1 MRFTTA
7 LPSLLVGAGIVAA
20 TPVLER
26 KDENTV
32 ISRDIKV
39 VYENCDVITPKV
51 FIISMVG
58 VLVHS
63 LACLDCT

>member
-1 MRFTTA
+1 MRFTIA
-7 LPSLLVGAGIVAA
+7 LSSFIGAGLVAA

-26 KDENTV
+26 KDENTI

-51 FIISMVG
+51 FIISMVW
-58 VLVHS
+58 LTS
-63 LACLDCT
+63 SQSIEPNPSN